1 MKLPFLG
8 IDLPQKGFF
17 VLGPGLFL
25 MRKLLV
31 AGAVNPATR
40 APESQWSN
48 RLVLPGLDVVVHL
61 KLDSETKIDFLSE
74 TVSMRARNLDDAVL
88 TGAVLRKV
96 DLTGAGLR
104 GALLTG
110 AKLQKAK
117 LGCGYWLDPKKR
129 GKEGKSAEPLCAQLQ
144 GASLREAFVWR
155 ADLRFAETSL
165 AWIDSVRSDPTLA
178 CNESGTN
185 FICRWTETTLRDLKE
200 EIGRVVPEGRYR
212 EAALTR
218 LAPRLR
224 PPPAAPESEEAA
236 IDAWWN
242 NPDTRPH
249 SPTREAFEAE
259 AAKHWQQVGCQPD
272 GAPHIVTQLASR
284 LTGSFPT
291 PFDNDSP
298 QLAALANAFLAKDCA
313 GAAGLSDALRAQLQR
328 LIPPKP
334 PAP

>member
-1 MKLPFLG
+1 M
-8 IDLPQKGFF
+8 
-17 VLGPGLFL
+17 
-25 MRKLLV
+25 
-31 AGAVNPATR
+31 
-40 APESQWSN
+40 
-48 RLVLPGLDVVVHL
+48 
-61 KLDSETKIDFLSE
+61 
-74 TVSMRARNLDDAVL
+74 
-88 TGAVLRKV
+88 
-96 DLTGAGLR
+96 
-104 GALLTG
+104 
-110 AKLQKAK
+110 
-117 LGCGYWLDPKKR
+117 
-129 GKEGKSAEPLCAQLQ
+129 QLQ
-144 GASLREAFVWR
+144 GASLRGAFVWR
-155 ADLRFAETSL
+155 ADLRLAETSV

-200 EIGRVVPEGRYR
+200 KIGRVVPEGRYR

-284 LTGSFPT
+284 LTGPSFFA
-291 PFDNDSP
+291 PFDPDGP

-313 GAAGLSDALRAQLQR
+313 GAAGLSDALRARLQR